1 MIHGILIFFH
11 SVACILLIT
20 VILMQAGR
28 KGGLTD
34 GFASAESMFGAK
46 TNAFMVR
53 TTVVMLAVFM
63 VTSLSLAYVTAKKDQ
78 SIMRGARIVGQPV
91 KDKSAVATSATT
103 PVTTPMTPGKP
114 ASGPAPVA
122 ATEPAVKVVPT
133 PKAETLPATAAE
145 PTPQAQTEQTQP

>member
-53 TTVVMLAVFM
+53 TTIVMLAVFM
-63 VTSLSLAYVTAKKDQ
+63 VTSLSLAYVTAKKDR
-78 SIMRGARIVGQPV
+78 SIMRGVRIVGEPV
-91 KDKSAVATSATT
+91 KDKAAVTQVI
-103 PVTTPMTPGKP
+103 PVTPGKP
-114 ASGPAPVA
+114 VSEPVPVA
-122 ATEPAVKVVPT
+122 ATEPAVKSAST

-145 PTPQAQTEQTQP
+145 PTPQAQTEQTPP

>member
-28 KGGLTD
+28 KGGLTN

-53 TTVVMLAVFM
+53 TTIVMLAVFM
-63 VTSLSLAYVTAKKDQ
+63 VTSLSLAYVTAKKDR
-78 SIMRGARIVGQPV
+78 SIMRGVRIVGEPV
-91 KDKSAVATSATT
+91 KDKAAVI
-103 PVTTPMTPGKP
+103 PKP
-114 ASGPAPVA
+114 ASEPGPVA
-122 ATEPAVKVVPT
+122 ATEPAVKAAPT
-133 PKAETLPATAAE
+133 PNAETLPATE
-145 PTPQAQTEQTQP
+145 STPQAQTEQTQP